1 MLTDSL
7 LMIDGSAMLSKHYY
21 GTIPKEL
28 FKEKNS
34 EKIEVLER
42 EIKQHPMESIQMQL
56 HQCYVAL

>member
-28 FKEKNS
+28 YKEKNS
-34 EKIEVLER
+34 EKIEVLQR
-42 EIKQHPMESIQMQL
+42 EIKQTS
-56 HQCYVAL
+56 YGV